1 MLERERSGV
10 QDGRVDMSRLMAM
23 SFRHTDEE
31 TSELP
36 EDEEMDVRGRSTG
49 GGLGDGWERYMGRSV
64 RVHVDGR

>member
-1 MLERERSGV
+1 
-10 QDGRVDMSRLMAM
+10 MALCV
-23 SFRHTDEE
+23 EE
-31 TSELP
+31 MGNTVS